1 MTTSYYTLLA
11 LNDAW
16 RDDLIGCVLADA
28 FSQQRDELTLALT
41 TPDQD
46 QDTEGREWMLRI
58 SVRGGQHFV
67 FRSEGYN
74 RAKRNTATLFEEAL
88 GATIAAIRLADRDR
102 MFWLDLSD
110 GRSLQIALF
119 GPKANIFLIDADGQ
133 ILEAFRNDADLSG
146 TTAPTSR
153 PARMPQTFEAFEAR
167 WRTDRKTLDRTV
179 TAAFPL
185 FDRTL
190 AREVIHRSGVT
201 EQPASQLN
209 EKERRK
215 LFEIG
220 HALEQQL
227 LEAPAPHLYW
237 RDRFV
242 EAYALTPLAEY
253 VHLRKEVFE
262 TVDAAVQI
270 FVRRRLGEQ
279 HFRRLYEPLERALAA
294 AAERDR
300 QRADRMLEELSQ
312 PSRADRYE
320 RWGHLLMAAP
330 AAALADQITLPD
342 LFAEGQPEVTIPLDD
357 RLTLIENAQRYY
369 AKAKATQT
377 ARAHAEM
384 RMVTYAE
391 RADQAAELLQQ
402 LRQLTALRDVQAF
415 RKTHAAALAQFA
427 GDRVSEADRIPFRR
441 FPLGQGYEVWVGRN
455 ARQNDDLT
463 LHYAQK
469 YDLWMHARG
478 VPGSHAVLRL
488 PSRTA
493 QPPTPILEQAA
504 SIAAY
509 YSKLQGSQLVPVMV
523 TPRKYIRKPR
533 GAAPGQVKVERER
546 VLLVEPG
553 LPQTSPR

>member
-11 LNDAW
+11 LTDAW
-16 RDDLIGCVLADA
+16 RDDLVGCVLADA

-41 TPDQD
+41 TPAQD
-46 QDTEGREWMLRI
+46 AQVQEWMLRI
-58 SVRGGQHFV
+58 SVRGGQHFA

-74 RAKRNTATLFEEAL
+74 RAKRNTATLFEDAL
-88 GATIAAIRLADRDR
+88 GATIAGVRLADRDR

-110 GRSLQIALF
+110 GRSFQIALF

-146 TTAPTSR
+146 TAPPTSR
-153 PARMPQTFEAFEAR
+153 PALMPQTFEAFEAR
-167 WRTDRKTLDRTV
+167 WRTDRKTLDRTL

-185 FDRTL
+185 FDRPL
-190 AREVIHRSGVT
+190 AREIMQRAEVA
-201 EQPASQLN
+201 EQPADRLGEADRQ
-209 EKERRK
+209 R
-215 LFEIG
+215 LFEAG
-220 HALEQQL
+220 HALERQL
-227 LEAPAPHLYW
+227 LEVPAPHLYW
-237 RDRFV
+237 RDRFA
-242 EAYALTPLAEY
+242 EAYALTSLAEY
-253 VHLRKEVFE
+253 ARLREEAFE
-262 TVDAAVQI
+262 TVDAAVRL

-300 QRADRMLEELSQ
+300 QRADRMLDELSH
-312 PSRADRYE
+312 PSRAERYE

-330 AAALADQITLPD
+330 ADANAADQIVLAD
-342 LFAEGQPEVTIPLDD
+342 LFADGQLEVTIPLDD

-369 AKAKATQT
+369 AKAKAAQT
-377 ARAHAEM
+377 ARAHAET

-391 RADQAAELLQQ
+391 RADQAADLLQH
-402 LRQLTALRDVQAF
+402 LRQLTALRDVQTF
-415 RKTHAAALAQFA
+415 RKTHADALARFA

-493 QPPTPILEQAA
+493 QPPTPILEEAA

-509 YSKLQGSQLVPVMV
+509 YSKLQGSHLVPVMI
-523 TPRKYIRKPR
+523 TPRKYVRKPR

-553 LPQTSPR
+553 LPKTSTR